1 MTPTTMARASLT
13 ALLFA
18 SIMAISLNPN
28 TAYAQAPAKKEKATA
43 KLPPPPPEDPLVRVE
58 AALDKLDKRLA
69 TVEGD
74 VATLKK
80 DVADLK
86 GEKLKTDRK
95 AADLTTRVTKVE
107 TRLTTLEKR
116 PPLKVTEY
124 RTVFKSE
131 PPTYIYVR
139 EPGILTRKC
148 YTYVSDR
155 LHLYVDSSSTWVLV
169 TTP

>member
-1 MTPTTMARASLT
+1 MNPTKMARTSLIVLF
-13 ALLFA
+13 LLACFGIA
-18 SIMAISLNPN
+18 TSSNPAN
-28 TAYAQAPAKKEKATA
+28 AQSPAKKEKATA

-86 GEKLKTDRK
+86 GEKTKTDRK

-107 TRLTTLEKR
+107 SRLTTLEKR

-124 RTVFKSE
+124 RTVYKSE

-155 LHLYVDSSSTWVLV
+155 LHLYVDSSGTWVLV